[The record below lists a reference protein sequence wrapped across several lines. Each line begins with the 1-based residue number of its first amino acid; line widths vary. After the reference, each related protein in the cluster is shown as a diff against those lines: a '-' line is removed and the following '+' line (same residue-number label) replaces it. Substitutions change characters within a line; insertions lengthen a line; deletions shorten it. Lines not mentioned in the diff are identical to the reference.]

1 MYQILPKFQ
10 SKYDIIYHKYIPRRR
25 NNAFF
30 SGKLSTGID
39 PALNFGLVKSITKN
53 IYTYYVKERWRDG
66 YHQKG
71 KIHNQ

>member
-10 SKYDIIYHKYIPRRR
+10 SKQDSVYNRRG

-39 PALNFGLVKSITKN
+39 PAMNFGLVKSITKN
-53 IYTYYVKERWRDG
+53 IYT
-66 YHQKG
+66 
-71 KIHNQ
+71 